1 MADPITPEDIVIMD
15 IFVYTHGDEHDWEAW
30 KRIKLRLIELAGLN
44 LGKEVGHGEKGN
56 PEA

>member
-44 LGKEVGHGEKGN
+44 IKRETDGKGSTLS
-56 PEA
+56 